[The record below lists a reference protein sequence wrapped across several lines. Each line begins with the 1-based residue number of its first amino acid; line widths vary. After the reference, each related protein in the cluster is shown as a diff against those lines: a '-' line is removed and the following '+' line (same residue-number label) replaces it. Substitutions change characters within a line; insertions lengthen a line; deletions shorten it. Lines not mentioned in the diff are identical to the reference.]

1 MLLLL
6 QSQQVKQLGR
16 SDVVLF
22 SFVRGKPVFSGKNR
36 WKQIA
41 DLESNLGI
49 AMTALQTLQY
59 LSFKSI
65 NQSYLLIYLV
75 FLSFYL

>member
-6 QSQQVKQLGR
+6 QSQQVKQFGR

-41 DLESNLGI
+41 ESNLGI

-65 NQSYLLIYLV
+65 NQSYLLVYLV

>member
-49 AMTALQTLQY
+49 AMTAL
-59 LSFKSI
+59 
-65 NQSYLLIYLV
+65 
-75 FLSFYL
+75 